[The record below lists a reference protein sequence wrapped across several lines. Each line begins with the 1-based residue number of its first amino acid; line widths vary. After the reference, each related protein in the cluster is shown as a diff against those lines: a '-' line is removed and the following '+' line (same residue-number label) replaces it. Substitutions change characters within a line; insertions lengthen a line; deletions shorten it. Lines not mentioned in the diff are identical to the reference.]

1 MLERVH
7 VTTVRVLLGQA
18 GIDIFVAVLEMSAN
32 IIFDESLEEE
42 DTLLHKRA
50 GMGCEASMDLGVD
63 INIPLSYEAS
73 GR

>member
-1 MLERVH
+1 M
-7 VTTVRVLLGQA
+7 
-18 GIDIFVAVLEMSAN
+18 FVAVLEVSPN
-32 IIFDESLEEE
+32 IISDESLESEE
-42 DTLLHKRA
+42 TLLHKRA